1 MPLQHGT
8 DTVEDMNHSHRHH
21 DHHRGGH
28 HGKNHHGT
36 AELLD
41 LDAEVLQAFIDE
53 VIDWVAPLAG
63 TPRAV
68 VDLGS
73 GTGTWTVALAQRFAD
88 ATVTAVDVSED
99 MLTRARAKADEQG
112 VGDRV
117 HTVLADL
124 ETGLLDV
131 HAEMFWAAL
140 SLHEVTEKDQVL
152 RDVFAATSP
161 GGVFAV
167 IEMEAPPTFLPED
180 IGLGRPGLEL
190 RIRDAVEAAR
200 GGVPL
205 HPDWGPRLEAVGFE
219 SVGER
224 SFEIDPAPPYPES
237 VARYADTYLRRVR
250 PGLENTL
257 SAEDLSTLDALLG
270 DGPHGLRHR
279 QDFEV
284 RGSRTV
290 WVVRRPKE

>member
-1 MPLQHGT
+1 MDYAADQAP
-8 DTVEDMNHSHRHH
+8 
-21 DHHRGGH
+21 H
-28 HGKNHHGT
+28 HGNHHGV
-36 AELLD
+36 ADLLD

-53 VIDWVAPLAG
+53 VIDWVAPLSG
-63 TPRAV
+63 SPRAI

-73 GTGTWTVALAQRFAD
+73 GTGTWTVALAQHFAD
-88 ATVTAVDVSED
+88 ATVTAVDVSES
-99 MLTRARAKADEQG
+99 MLGRTRIKADERG

-124 ETGLLDV
+124 ETGLLDI
-131 HAEMFWAAL
+131 HADMFLAAL

-152 RDVFAATSP
+152 RDVLTATRP
-161 GGVFAV
+161 GGIFVV
-167 IEMEAPPTFLPED
+167 IEMKAPPTFLPED
-180 IGLGRPGLEL
+180 IGVGRPGLEL
-190 RIRDAVEAAR
+190 RIREAVEAAR
-200 GGVPL
+200 RGVPL
-205 HPDWGPRLEAVGFE
+205 HPDWGPRLESAGFE

-250 PGLENTL
+250 PEL
-257 SAEDLSTLDALLG
+257 ADTLDADDLDALDGLLA

-279 QDFEV
+279 NDFVV

-290 WVVRRPKE
+290 WVARHPNA